1 MSADIAFWQ
10 RKRLHEM
17 TDSEWESL
25 CDGCGRCCLHKLQD
39 EDDDSLHF
47 TDVACR
53 HLDSNACQCRVYPN
67 RLSWVKDCLDVQTMS
82 GDQYHWLPV
91 SCAYRRLH
99 EGRPLAHWHPLVSG
113 DPDSVHKAGISVRD
127 RVISEDEL
135 AQEDW
140 QERLIHWVE

>member
-1 MSADIAFWQ
+1 MSADIVFWQ

-39 EDDDSLHF
+39 EDDDSLYF

-53 HLDSNACQCRVYPN
+53 HLNTDLCQCRVYPN
-67 RLSWVKDCLDVQTMS
+67 RLAWVPDCLDVQAMS
-82 GDQYHWLPV
+82 QDKYHWLPV

-113 DPDSVHKAGISVRD
+113 DPDSVHRAGISVRG
-127 RVISEDEL
+127 RVISEDAV
-135 AQEDW
+135 AQDDW